1 MAVRD
6 LGIVL
11 DLDDTLYP
19 EPDYV
24 RSGFD
29 AVGSYVAEHLG
40 ISNFGQYCWERFL
53 SGERGHLFD
62 SVLTAL
68 RGSAQRDTVDQ
79 LVHVY
84 RTHRPEIRLYPD
96 ADRFLKRAA
105 LRGMPLGLITDGP
118 ATSQK
123 AKIEALH
130 LTHYLKYALL
140 TDELG
145 PGKAKPH
152 PASFER
158 IQCVLG
164 PVGGFVYI
172 ADNPAKDFLPPNQL
186 GWDTI
191 RVLRPEGLYVNV
203 TAPSSKHE
211 ARVTV
216 SSLDRV
222 KI

>member
-19 EPDYV
+19 ERDYV

-53 SGERGHLFD
+53 AGERGHLFD
-62 SVLTAL
+62 NAL
-68 RGSAQRDTVDQ
+68 AALGASAHQNTVNQ

-84 RTHRPEIRLYPD
+84 RTHRPQIRLYPD
-96 ADRFLKRAA
+96 AERLLKRAA
-105 LRGMPLGLITDGP
+105 LRGMPLWLITDGP
-118 ATSQK
+118 ATSQRE
-123 AKIEALH
+123 KIEALH
-130 LTHYLKYALL
+130 LTHCFKYMLL
-140 TDELG
+140 TDESG
-145 PGKAKPH
+145 TGKAKPH

-158 IQCVLG
+158 IECVLG

-172 ADNPAKDFLPPNQL
+172 ADNPAKDFLTPNQL
-186 GWDTI
+186 GWDSI
-191 RVLRPEGLYVNV
+191 RVLRPEGLYGNV

-216 SSLDRV
+216 SSLDGVR
-222 KI
+222 I

>member
-1 MAVRD
+1 MADSD
-6 LGIVL
+6 LRIVL

-19 EPDYV
+19 ERDYV

-29 AVGSYVAEHLG
+29 AVGSYVTEHLG

-53 SGERGHLFD
+53 AGERGHLFD
-62 SVLTAL
+62 SALTAL
-68 RGSAQRDTVDQ
+68 RGSAHQETVHQ

-84 RTHRPEIRLYPD
+84 RTHRPQIHLYPD
-96 ADRFLKRAA
+96 AERLLKRAA
-105 LRGMPLGLITDGP
+105 LQGVPLGLITDGP
-118 ATSQK
+118 ATSQR

-130 LTHYLKYALL
+130 LTDYLKYTIL

-145 PGKAKPH
+145 AGKAKPH
-152 PASFER
+152 PAAFER
-158 IQCVLG
+158 IQRTLG
-164 PVGGFVYI
+164 PAGDFVYI
-172 ADNPAKDFLPPNQL
+172 ADNPTKDFLTPNQL

-191 RVLRPEGLYVNV
+191 RVLRPEGLYGKV

-216 SSLDRV
+216 SSLDGV

>member
-1 MAVRD
+1 MADGD
-6 LGIVL
+6 LRIVL

-19 EPDYV
+19 ERDYV
-24 RSGFD
+24 RSGFG

-53 SGERGHLFD
+53 AGERGHLFD
-62 SVLTAL
+62 SALTAL
-68 RGSAQRDTVDQ
+68 GGSADRDTVDQ
-79 LVHVY
+79 LVHIY
-84 RTHRPEIRLYPD
+84 RTHRPRIHLYPD
-96 ADRFLKRAA
+96 AERLLKRAA
-105 LRGMPLGLITDGP
+105 LRGTYLGLITDGP
-118 ATSQK
+118 ATSQR

-130 LTHYLKYALL
+130 LTRYFRSMLL

-145 PGKAKPH
+145 LGKAKPH
-152 PASFER
+152 PASFEL
-158 IQCVLG
+158 IQGALG
-164 PVGGFVYI
+164 PMGGLVYI
-172 ADNPAKDFLPPNQL
+172 ADNPAKDFLTPNQL

-191 RVLRPEGLYVNV
+191 RVLRPEGLYGKV

-216 SSLDRV
+216 SSLDGV